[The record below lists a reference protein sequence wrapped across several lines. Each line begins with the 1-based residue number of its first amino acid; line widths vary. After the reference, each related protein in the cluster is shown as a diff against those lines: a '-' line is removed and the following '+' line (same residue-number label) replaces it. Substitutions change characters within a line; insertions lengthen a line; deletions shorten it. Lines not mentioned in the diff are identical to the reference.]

1 MIIYITGAIA
11 TGLLV
16 KADDTVSDLE
26 LSPPTYV
33 IVSVLW
39 FITLPFLI
47 LSVSS
52 RILIHLIN
60 ISDEEI

>member
-11 TGLLV
+11 TALLV
-16 KADDTVSDLE
+16 KADDIVSDLE

-33 IVSVLW
+33 IVSILW

>member
-1 MIIYITGAIA
+1 MIVYLTGAIA

-16 KADDTVSDLE
+16 KADNTVSDLE
-26 LSPPTYV
+26 LSLPTYV

-39 FITLPFLI
+39 FITLPYFI

-60 ISDEEI
+60 QNND

>member
-1 MIIYITGAIA
+1 MIIYLTGAIA

-26 LSPPTYV
+26 LSPPTYI
-33 IVSVLW
+33 IVSALW

-52 RILIHLIN
+52 RILVYLIN
-60 ISDEEI
+60 KNNEEI